1 MGSEHIAATVTLVL
15 VVLTVA
21 LYRIVEIVTSKV
33 MLSSIP
39 VLHYLLPSLPADFV
53 ASLSNVFERTVPD

>member
-39 VLHYLLPSLPADFV
+39 VLHYLLSSLPADFV